1 MCKQNHFSRTTNNNY
16 YRVHNLR
23 CRRIHTLIIY
33 NNILHTH
40 INVIQYYFIFSG
52 LASGF

>member
-16 YRVHNLR
+16 YRVHNLS
-23 CRRIHTLIIY
+23 CRHIHIHNIIIY
-33 NNILHTH
+33 YVH
-40 INVIQYYFIFSG
+40 INVIQYYFIFLG